1 VGGNGKQLDRMPGR
15 SHLLSAGGKHH
26 GIAWGLKRQQCVTAR
41 I

>member
-1 VGGNGKQLDRMPGR
+1 VGGNGKQLDRTPGR